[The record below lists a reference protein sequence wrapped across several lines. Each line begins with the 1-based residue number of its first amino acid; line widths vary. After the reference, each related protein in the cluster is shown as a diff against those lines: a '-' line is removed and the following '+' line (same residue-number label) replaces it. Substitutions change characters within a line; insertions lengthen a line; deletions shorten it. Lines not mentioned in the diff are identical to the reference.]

1 LRRAVLIVFLLSII
15 SACAAQTP
23 HAQAGQAGPPF
34 YLWVMYR
41 AHTSKAVAATVLSD
55 CRHQPDV
62 IRIGQLVRYHGA
74 LRGTIWTKDFGRSAR
89 TTPLLNCLH
98 TSGSV
103 QVVAWPD

>member
-1 LRRAVLIVFLLSII
+1 
-15 SACAAQTP
+15 
-23 HAQAGQAGPPF
+23 PPF
-34 YLWVMYR
+34 YLWVMFR